1 MSGFNDTEFG
11 MGGGSGT
18 LAIGSSLPVPMPNG
32 FLATGGVI
40 QVSEVGFPE
49 TGDTGESLTVKR

>member
-32 FLATGGVI
+32 FLATGGVN
-40 QVSEVGFPE
+40 QVAGLGFLDI
-49 TGDTGESLTVKR
+49 GDINDVTS